1 MTLLGSSNFG
11 PRSSSL
17 DLETSLIVSTTS
29 ARLRESMKEEVDG
42 LREHA
47 GQVVDDGL
55 FEREDRK
62 VHWGVKIAARAV
74 GDML

>member
-1 MTLLGSSNFG
+1 
-11 PRSSSL
+11 
-17 DLETSLIVSTTS
+17 
-29 ARLRESMKEEVDG
+29 MKEEVDG

-47 GQVVDDGL
+47 GQVVHDGL
-55 FEREDRK
+55 FGREDRK